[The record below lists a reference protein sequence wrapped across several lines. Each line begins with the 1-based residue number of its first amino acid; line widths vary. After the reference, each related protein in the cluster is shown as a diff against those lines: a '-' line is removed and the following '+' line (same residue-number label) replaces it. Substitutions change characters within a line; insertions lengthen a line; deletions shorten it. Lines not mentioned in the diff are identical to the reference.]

1 MPLVDVLAYDQPDG
15 ETAYRAVEA
24 GRAGEIVAAHED
36 ELRKRRLVLL
46 AFAGVASAAALGYTL
61 LIVQRPLF
69 GLVAVLGAFGLTVY
83 QASKMKRFVPT
94 VAAEGVER
102 REAAEEYDFE
112 TIPSGTRAES
122 RR

>member
-1 MPLVDVLAYDQPDG
+1 MALVDVLAYDQPDG
-15 ETAYRAVEA
+15 ETVYETVEA
-24 GRAGEIVAAHED
+24 GRASEVVAAHES

-61 LIVQRPLF
+61 LVVQRPLF
-69 GLVAVLGAFGLTVY
+69 GLVAVLGAFGLTLY
-83 QASKMKRFVPT
+83 QASKMKRFVPS

-102 REAAEEYDFE
+102 RDAAEEYDLA
-112 TIPSGTRAES
+112 TPSGSRAES

>member
-1 MPLVDVLAYDQPDG
+1 MALVDVLAYDQPDG

-46 AFAGVASAAALGYTL
+46 ACAGVASAAALGYTL

-94 VAAEGVER
+94 VAAEGVEG
-102 REAAEEYDFE
+102 REAAEEY
-112 TIPSGTRAES
+112 
-122 RR
+122 